1 MTRRHNLYKIATSR
15 RRFILKVGISDFALT
30 YFVIKEINRQIL
42 RRDVISNNHSESIAK
57 AIQVPYRPLQ
67 IFQEA

>member
-1 MTRRHNLYKIATSR
+1 M
-15 RRFILKVGISDFALT
+15 SDFTLI

-57 AIQVPYRPLQ
+57 AIQVPYRPQQ